1 MCGRSITAHAAAF
14 ERAIRLGKISCQ
26 FERSYNVAPTLSVPV
41 VRVSTRLSAPVSE
54 TPWAERSPVS
64 R

>member
-41 VRVSTRLSAPVSE
+41 VRPLRYVCSLYQEAG
-54 TPWAERSPVS
+54 S
-64 R
+64 RG